1 MSIAY
6 VDTNV
11 FIRYFTK
18 DHPEL
23 ARKAGEFLDQVIEGK
38 QEIVVLDTV
47 IAEIIYVLTSKRL
60 YGLSRLKAS
69 KMVESLVGLKSV
81 RLSNKRRMVRALEL
95 YAQTKFDFVD
105 CLLVANVESVPEAG
119 LCSFEQGY
127 QQFEQIRVVRI

>member
-11 FIRYFTK
+11 FVRYFTK
-18 DHPEL
+18 DEPEL

-60 YGLSRLKAS
+60 YSLSRLKAS

-81 RLSNKRRMVRALEL
+81 RVGNKRRMVRALEL

-105 CLLVANVESVPEAG
+105 CLLVANVEAVPEAG
-119 LCSFEQGY
+119 LCSFETGY
-127 QQFEQIRVVRI
+127 QQFEQITLVKL